1 MHFWLAKTAFRKKRT
16 DTTGRDR
23 VVTDRGLA
31 GFVPW
36 KYLWSPMN
44 APMFTISDVPLSH
57 WQGHDLEYLS
67 FMAIRASHTGSRWRR
82 RETVVE
88 RRKKKSLFPSQLSFQ
103 WERKFDMLDL
113 NTFSIIRKQEV
124 SPAAVFWWRV
134 WGVDVGSLP
143 LLLWTNVNH
152 HVRLWFL
159 TWKQKLTLQ
168 MSCDVFQI
176 GLIFHS
182 RPRGLLLVLCKW
194 LRPCCFVQRLA
205 IRMYWPFFWECG
217 VFKRQRGR
225 LERERERAKRGP
237 GCVFEYLCSL
247 S

>member
-1 MHFWLAKTAFRKKRT
+1 MQPAAPGCWDRRSLHDSYAPRWKESSEDTHFWLAKTIFRKKRT

-23 VVTDRGLA
+23 VVTDQGLV
-31 GFVPW
+31 GFVPC

-44 APMFTISDVPLSH
+44 APMFTIGYVPLSH

-67 FMAIRASHTGSRWRR
+67 FMALRASHTGSRWRR

-88 RRKKKSLFPSQLSFQ
+88 RREKKSLFPSQLSFQ

-134 WGVDVGSLP
+134 GGAGYGVAASAVMDK
-143 LLLWTNVNH
+143 H
-152 HVRLWFL
+152 EHVCLWFL

-168 MSCDVFQI
+168 MSRDVFQI

-182 RPRGLLLVLCKW
+182 RPRGLLVVLCKW
-194 LRPCCFVQRLA
+194 LRSCCFVRRLA

-217 VFKRQRGR
+217 VFKR
-225 LERERERAKRGP
+225 
-237 GCVFEYLCSL
+237 
-247 S
+247 